1 MRVGLVEKK
10 LETASKDSD
19 EKVDIIQCK
28 LDEALNNMR
37 KKEK

>member
-1 MRVGLVEKK
+1 MRVSLVEKK
-10 LETASKDSD
+10 LEVASKEGD

-28 LDEALNNMR
+28 LDEAQNNMR